1 MTAAFTQTQKT
12 LAAAATLAAA
22 LFPAAEAAP
31 RPDAGTTDAAA
42 EAVRAAEQK
51 TRDAELL
58 EIARAQR
65 KTLAEIRDAKLSDL
79 ERSRRLSAVAARYE
93 NFLARFPGDARAL
106 VLSAK
111 FLREGG
117 EDDAARERL
126 EKAAALRPDW
136 AVVRQQLGAIA
147 AERGD
152 FAAAARRLRE
162 AVELDPGTAEYQT
175 QLGEILRLFRAE
187 LLGAGVFADAG
198 ALDAAMQNAF
208 RAARALKPDALD
220 EAVRYAESFYDV
232 AEPDFAA
239 ALDAWTLAKTLA
251 ARAPELGAADSDARK
266 FVAETL
272 ELHRARA
279 FAELGRFAEAE
290 EILRAGA
297 DPRLERSRGRVREIL
312 SEKRKTVSEKP

>member
-1 MTAAFTQTQKT
+1 MPAFPQTQKT
-12 LAAAATLAAA
+12 LAAAAALAAA
-22 LFPAAEAAP
+22 LFPATEAAT
-31 RPDAGTTDAAA
+31 RPDAGTPDATA
-42 EAVRAAEQK
+42 EAVRAAERK

-58 EIARAQR
+58 EIVRAQR
-65 KTLAEIRDAKLSDL
+65 ETLAEIRDAKLSDL
-79 ERSRRLSAVAARYE
+79 ERSRRLAAVASRYE
-93 NFLARFPGDARAL
+93 NFLARFPDDARAL
-106 VLSAK
+106 VLCAK
-111 FLREGG
+111 FLRDGG

-126 EKAAALRPDW
+126 EKAEKLRPDW

-152 FAAAARRLRE
+152 FAEAARRLRE
-162 AVELDPGTAEYQT
+162 AVELEPGTAEYQT
-175 QLGEILRLFRAE
+175 QLGEILRVFRAE
-187 LLGAGVFADAG
+187 LLAAGVFADAG
-198 ALDAAMQNAF
+198 TLDAAMQNAF
-208 RAARALKPDALD
+208 RAARALRPGALD

-239 ALDAWTLAKTLA
+239 ALDAWTLAKNLA
-251 ARAPELGAADSDARK
+251 AAAPELGAADSDARK

-290 EILRAGA
+290 KILRAGA

-312 SEKRKTVSEKP
+312 SEKTKNVSEKP